1 MSSKADDPG
10 AVVLD
15 RVLPALERLPGIRRY
30 RVAFSGGLD
39 STVLLHAMAELRPRI
54 EAELCAV
61 HVNHGLQAAAAD
73 WARECRAACE
83 ALGIPLH
90 AVEVDARPGSGES
103 PEAAARHA
111 RYAAIRALIEAGD
124 CLLTAHHQD
133 DQAETVLL
141 QLLRGSGVA
150 GLAAM
155 PPHAPF
161 AAGWH
166 ARPLLDLTRAEL
178 RAYAAA
184 RDLRWIDD
192 PSNFDTGLR
201 RNYLRHEI
209 LPRLR
214 SQWPAFARTLSR
226 SAAHHAE
233 SARLLDE
240 VGAEDFTAVAGP
252 RAATL
257 SIDALMQL
265 SPERLNNVLRYWLR
279 TLELP
284 LPSTAHLERLHE
296 DILKAA
302 QDSAPLLAWPGA
314 EVRRY
319 RSLLYAMWPLPPH
332 DPEQVVPWD
341 LAAPLD
347 LPTCGGRLVARHVA
361 GHGIRRV
368 LLKDRPVTVR
378 FRRGGEHCRPAGR
391 GHTHELR
398 KLLQESAVPPWLRE
412 RVPLLYIGD
421 ELAAAGDLFICEGF
435 QAGEGEAGVELE
447 WTFQALTPEEG
458 GRNG

>member
-1 MSSKADDPG
+1 MSSRADDAG
-10 AVVLD
+10 SAVLN
-15 RVLPALERLPGIRRY
+15 RVLPALERLPGVRRY
-30 RVAFSGGLD
+30 RVAYSGGLD
-39 STVLLHAMAELRPRI
+39 STVLLHAMAALRPRF
-54 EAELCAV
+54 EAALCAV
-61 HVNHGLQAAAAD
+61 HVNHGLQPAAAE
-73 WARECRAACE
+73 WVHQCQEACE
-83 ALGIPLH
+83 ALGVPFSGLG
-90 AVEVDARPGSGES
+90 VDARPRDGES
-103 PEAAARHA
+103 PEAAARRA
-111 RYAAIRALIEAGD
+111 RYDALRALMEAGD

-141 QLLRGSGVA
+141 QLLRGSGVT

-155 PPHAPF
+155 PPMTPF

-166 ARPLLDLTRAEL
+166 ARPLLDLTRDQL
-178 RAYAAA
+178 RAYAVAHG
-184 RDLRWIDD
+184 LRWIDD

-209 LPRLR
+209 MPRLK
-214 SQWPAFARTLSR
+214 QKWPAVARTLSR
-226 SAAHHAE
+226 SAAHNAE
-233 SARLLDE
+233 TARLLDE
-240 VGAEDFTAVAGP
+240 IGAEDLPAVAGP

-279 TLELP
+279 TLGLP
-284 LPSTAHLERLHE
+284 LPSTAHLDRLHE

-319 RSLLYAMWPLPPH
+319 RSLLYAMWPLPEH
-332 DPEQVVPWD
+332 DPGQVIAWD

-347 LPTCGGRLVARHVA
+347 LPSCGGRLDARHVA
-361 GHGIRRV
+361 GHGLQRV
-368 LLKDRPVTVR
+368 LLKGKNVTVR

-391 GHTHELR
+391 SHTHELR

-412 RVPLLYIGD
+412 RVPLLYVGE
-421 ELAAAGDLFICEGF
+421 ELAAVGDLFVCEGF
-435 QAGEGEAGVELE
+435 QAGEGEAGMELE
-447 WTFQALTPEEG
+447 WTFQALTP
-458 GRNG
+458 

>member
-1 MSSKADDPG
+1 
-10 AVVLD
+10 
-15 RVLPALERLPGIRRY
+15 
-30 RVAFSGGLD
+30 
-39 STVLLHAMAELRPRI
+39 MAELRPRYA
-54 EAELCAV
+54 AELCAV
-61 HVNHGLQAAAAD
+61 HVNHGLQSAAAD
-73 WARECRAACE
+73 WALQCRAACE

-90 AVEVDARPGSGES
+90 VITVEARPGPGDS
-103 PEAAARHA
+103 PEAAARRA
-111 RYAAIRALIEAGD
+111 RYNGLRALMEEGD

-155 PPHAPF
+155 PPCAPF

-166 ARPLLDLTRAEL
+166 ARPLLGLTRAEL
-178 RAYAAA
+178 KACAEA
-184 RDLRWIDD
+184 RDLHWIED

-201 RNYLRHEI
+201 RNFVRHEI
-209 LPRLR
+209 MPRLR
-214 SQWPAFARTLSR
+214 QQWPAFARTLSR
-226 SAAHHAE
+226 SAAHNAE
-233 SARLLDE
+233 TARLLDE
-240 VGAEDFTAVAGP
+240 IGAEDLAMVAGP
-252 RAATL
+252 RTATL

-265 SPERLNNVLRYWLR
+265 SPERLNNVVRYWLR

-284 LPSTAHLERLHE
+284 LPTTAHLVRLHE

-347 LPTCGGRLVARHVA
+347 LPTCGGSLVARHVA
-361 GHGIRRV
+361 GHGIKRV
-368 LLKDRPVTVR
+368 LLKERPVTVH
-378 FRRGGEHCRPAGR
+378 FRRGGERCRPAGR

-421 ELAAAGDLFICEGF
+421 ELAAVGDLFICEGF
-435 QAGEGEAGVELE
+435 QAGADEAGVEIE
-447 WTFQALTPEEG
+447 WSFRALTPEG
-458 GRNG
+458 ISLDG

>member
-1 MSSKADDPG
+1 MSSRAEG
-10 AVVLD
+10 AGVAVPD
-15 RVLPALERLPGIRRY
+15 RVFPALERLPGIRRY
-30 RVAFSGGLD
+30 LVAFSGGLD
-39 STVLLHAMAELRPRI
+39 SSVLLHLMAILRPRY
-54 EAELCAV
+54 AAGLCAV
-61 HVNHGLQAAAAD
+61 HVNHGLQPAAAD
-73 WARECRAACE
+73 WARQCRTICDD
-83 ALGIPLH
+83 LGIPLLDL
-90 AVEVDARPGSGES
+90 AVAARPGPGES
-103 PEAAARHA
+103 PEAAARRA
-111 RYAAIRALIEAGD
+111 RYDGIRAVMEEGD

-155 PPHAPF
+155 PPCAPF

-166 ARPLLDLTRAEL
+166 ARPLLGLTRAEL
-178 RAYAAA
+178 KAYAEAQG
-184 RDLRWIDD
+184 LRWIED

-201 RNYLRHEI
+201 RNFVRHEI
-209 LPRLR
+209 MPRLR
-214 SQWPAFARTLSR
+214 GQWPAFARTLSR
-226 SAAHHAE
+226 SAAHSAE
-233 SARLLDE
+233 TTRLLDE
-240 VGAEDFTAVAGP
+240 IGAEDLAMVAGP
-252 RAATL
+252 RTATL

-265 SPERLNNVLRYWLR
+265 SPERLNNVVRYWLR

-319 RSLLYAMWPLPPH
+319 RRLLYAMWPLPPH
-332 DPEQVVPWD
+332 DAEQIVPWD
-341 LAAPLD
+341 LAAPLE
-347 LPTCGGRLVARHVA
+347 LPTCGGRLVARHSA
-361 GHGIRRV
+361 GSGIRRV

-412 RVPLLYIGD
+412 RVPLLYLGD
-421 ELAAAGDLFICEGF
+421 ELAAVGDLFLCEGF
-435 QAGEGEAGVELE
+435 QAGEGEAGIEIE
-447 WTFQALTPEEG
+447 WTFQALAPEG
-458 GRNG
+458 ISLNG

>member
-1 MSSKADDPG
+1 MSSKADGIG
-10 AVVLD
+10 AVVLE
-15 RVLPALERLPGIRRY
+15 RLLPALERLPGIRRY
-30 RVAFSGGLD
+30 WVAFSGGLD
-39 STVLLHAMAELRPRI
+39 STVLLHAMAALRPRL

-61 HVNHGLQAAAAD
+61 HVDHGLQPAAGE
-73 WARECRAACE
+73 WARLCRAVCDE
-83 ALGIPLH
+83 LGIPLRSFN
-90 AVEVDARPGSGES
+90 VDARAENGAS
-103 PEAAARHA
+103 PEAAARQA
-111 RYAAIRALIEAGD
+111 RYTAIRSLIEAGD

-155 PPHAPF
+155 PPMTPF

-166 ARPLLDLTRAEL
+166 ARPLLDHTRDEL
-178 RAYAAA
+178 QAYADAHG
-184 RDLRWIDD
+184 LRWIED
-192 PSNFDTGLR
+192 PSNFDTGFR
-201 RNYLRHEI
+201 RNFLRHEI
-209 LPRLR
+209 LPRLKQ
-214 SQWPAFARTLSR
+214 QWPAFARTLSR
-226 SAAHHAE
+226 SAAHNAE
-233 SARLLDE
+233 AARLLDE
-240 VGAEDFTAVAGP
+240 IGAEDLAAVAGP
-252 RAATL
+252 KAATL

-265 SPERLNNVLRYWLR
+265 SPGRLNNVLRYWLR
-279 TLELP
+279 TLGLP

-319 RSLLYAMWPLPPH
+319 RELLYAMWPLPAH
-332 DPEQVVPWD
+332 DSRQVVPWD

-347 LPTCGGRLVARHVA
+347 LPTCGGRLGVQHV
-361 GHGIRRV
+361 GGYGIRRV
-368 LLKDRPVTVR
+368 LLKDLAVTVR
-378 FRRGGEHCRPAGR
+378 FRQGGEHCRPAGR

-421 ELAAAGDLFICEGF
+421 NLAAVADLFVCEGY
-435 QAGEGEAGVELE
+435 QAGAGEAGVEIE
-447 WTFQALTPEEG
+447 WTFQALTP
-458 GRNG
+458 

>member
-1 MSSKADDPG
+1 M
-10 AVVLD
+10 LD
-15 RVLPALERLPGIRRY
+15 RIVPALERLPGVRRY
-30 RVAFSGGLD
+30 WVAFSGGLD
-39 STVLLHAMAELRPRI
+39 STVLLHAMAALRPRLG
-54 EAELCAV
+54 AGLCAV

-73 WARECRAACE
+73 WARQCQEVCDG
-83 ALGIPLH
+83 LGVQLRNIG
-90 AVEVDARPGSGES
+90 VDARPASGES

-111 RYAAIRALIEAGD
+111 RYDALRALTEAGD

-155 PPHAPF
+155 PAQTPF

-166 ARPLLDLTRAEL
+166 ARPLLDLSRDEL
-178 RAYAAA
+178 QAYAAA
-184 RDLRWIDD
+184 HALRWIDD

-214 SQWPAFARTLSR
+214 QQWPAFARTLSR
-226 SAAHHAE
+226 SAAHNAE
-233 SARLLDE
+233 TARLLDE
-240 VGAEDFTAVAGP
+240 IGAEDFAVVAGP
-252 RAATL
+252 KAATL

-265 SPERLNNVLRYWLR
+265 SPERLNNVVRYWLR
-279 TLELP
+279 ALELP

-332 DPEQVVPWD
+332 DPEQVVAWD
-341 LAAPLD
+341 LTAPLD
-347 LPTCGGRLVARHVA
+347 LPTCGGCLDARHVA
-361 GHGIRRV
+361 GHGLRRV

-412 RVPLLYIGD
+412 RVPLLYVGE
-421 ELAAAGDLFICEGF
+421 ELAAVADLFVCEGF
-435 QAGEGEAGVELE
+435 QAGAGEAGMELE
-447 WTFQALTPEEG
+447 WTFQALAPEG
-458 GRNG
+458 ISRNG

>member
-1 MSSKADDPG
+1 VSSRADDAG
-10 AVVLD
+10 TVVLD
-15 RVLPALERLPGIRRY
+15 RIIPALDRLPGVRRY
-30 RVAFSGGLD
+30 WVAFSGGLD
-39 STVLLHAMAELRPRI
+39 STVLLHAMASLRPRLG
-54 EAELCAV
+54 AALCAV

-73 WARECRAACE
+73 WAHQCQDACDG
-83 ALGIPLH
+83 LGIPLRGFS
-90 AVEVDARPGSGES
+90 VDARPADGES

-111 RYAAIRALIEAGD
+111 RYDALRGLMEAGD

-155 PPHAPF
+155 PPLTPF

-166 ARPLLDLTRAEL
+166 ARPLLDLTRNEL
-178 RAYAAA
+178 QAYAAA
-184 RDLRWIDD
+184 HALRWIDD

-214 SQWPAFARTLSR
+214 RQWPAFARTLSR
-226 SAAHHAE
+226 SAAHNAE
-233 SARLLDE
+233 TARLLDE
-240 VGAEDFTAVAGP
+240 IGAEDLAAVAGP
-252 RAATL
+252 KAATL

-265 SPERLNNVLRYWLR
+265 SPERLNNVVRYWLR

-332 DPEQVVPWD
+332 DAQRVVPWD
-341 LAAPLD
+341 LDAPLD
-347 LPTCGGRLVARHVA
+347 LPTCGGRLGARHVA

-368 LLKDRPVTVR
+368 LLRDRPVTVR

-412 RVPLLYIGD
+412 RVPLLYVGED
-421 ELAAAGDLFICEGF
+421 LAAVADLFTCEGF
-435 QAGEGEAGVELE
+435 QAGVGEAGVELE
-447 WTFQALTPEEG
+447 WTFQALAPEERS
-458 GRNG
+458 RNG

>member
-1 MSSKADDPG
+1 MSSRAEDRAA
-10 AVVLD
+10 AVFD
-15 RVLPALERLPGIRRY
+15 RVLPTLERLPGVRRY

-39 STVLLHAMAELRPRI
+39 STVLLHVMAALRPHYA
-54 EAELCAV
+54 AELCAV
-61 HVNHGLQAAAAD
+61 HVDHGLQPAAAD
-73 WARECRAACE
+73 WARRCRAVCE
-83 ALGIPLH
+83 ARDIPLRDI
-90 AVEVDARPGSGES
+90 AVDARPGPGES
-103 PEAAARHA
+103 PEAAARRA
-111 RYAAIRALIEAGD
+111 RYAGIRALMEEGD

-166 ARPLLDLTRAEL
+166 ARPLLGLARAEL
-178 RAYAAA
+178 KAYAEAYT
-184 RDLRWIDD
+184 LSWVDD
-192 PSNFDTGLR
+192 PTNFDTGLR
-201 RNYLRHEI
+201 RNHLRHEI

-214 SQWPAFARTLSR
+214 GQWPAFARTLSR
-226 SAAHHAE
+226 SAAHCAE
-233 SARLLDE
+233 TARLLDE
-240 VGAEDFTAVAGP
+240 IGAEDLAAVAGP

-265 SPERLNNVLRYWLR
+265 SPERLNNVVRYWLR

-284 LPSTAHLERLHE
+284 LPTTAHLERLHE

-302 QDSAPLLAWPGA
+302 QDSAPLLTWPGA

-319 RSLLYAMWPLPPH
+319 RSLLYAMWPLPEH
-332 DPEQVVPWD
+332 DPERIVPWD

-347 LPTCGGRLVARHVA
+347 LPTCGGRLVARHSA
-361 GHGIRRV
+361 GSGIRRV

-412 RVPLLYIGD
+412 RVPLLYVGD
-421 ELAAAGDLFICEGF
+421 ELVAVADLFICEGF

-447 WTFQALTPEEG
+447 WTFQALAP
-458 GRNG
+458 